1 MKKNILIVDDSESIR
16 ELVGNSLENAGYSV
30 VKGVNGKDGIHQLKS
45 YPDTISLIITDLFM
59 PEMDG
64 IDLIREVRKDDTYR
78 YIPILM
84 LTTESQA
91 EKKLEGKRAGATG
104 WMVKPFEEGKLLSI
118 VKKVIR

>member
-30 VKGVNGKDGIHQLKS
+30 VKGVNGKDGIEQLKA

-64 IDLIREVRKDDTYR
+64 
-78 YIPILM
+78 
-84 LTTESQA
+84 
-91 EKKLEGKRAGATG
+91 
-104 WMVKPFEEGKLLSI
+104 
-118 VKKVIR
+118 